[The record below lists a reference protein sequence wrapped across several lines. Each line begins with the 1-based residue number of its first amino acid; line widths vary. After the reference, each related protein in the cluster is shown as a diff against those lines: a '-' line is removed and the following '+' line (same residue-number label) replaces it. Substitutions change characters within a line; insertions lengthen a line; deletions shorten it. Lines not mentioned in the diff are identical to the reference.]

1 MAVGGLISL
10 NDPKLQE
17 LSYVEDDGKFYKVTI
32 QIGASRQW
40 RHYTGGKWIR
50 DTQREVAEGMDGK
63 KAFRHVAKIHVT
75 EPVQSG
81 TLNGL
86 ISEHNEWLRANK
98 GNDRI
103 KGDVGKML
111 LVTRWNEVDP
121 PKLKSNLPVGFEE
134 MMESVVAKAT
144 AAAVQ
149 ASIGALA
156 SSGLLGGKAAKAAS
170 GEKGSAGANGA
181 GGDLLGG
188 EAR

>member
-156 SSGLLGGKAAKAAS
+156 SAGLLGGKAAKAAS
-170 GEKGSAGANGA
+170 GEKGGAGATA

-188 EAR
+188 EAK